1 MSYLARSAMAHR
13 QQGVALLT
21 ALLVVALAVT
31 AAVAM
36 AMRSQVDIRRTSAV
50 FERDQSRHIA
60 QGGEKMVL
68 QFLERIEGAD
78 DLPWDT
84 CRSPT
89 MPFMV
94 DEIRLQA
101 TVDNMQCRY
110 NLNALAGADETEQGY
125 FARLV
130 DEVGNEKGVVMPS
143 GAQLALAV
151 SDWMDPETDDP
162 AYRTADPA
170 RVSGNRAMLVA
181 SELNSVLGMTSEAW
195 QALSPFVTAYPG
207 QASPIDLE
215 RSPDLMKGV
224 FTGRPSGDQAPW
236 YMRLELVAEFGQRRF
251 YQCSLIDAANGKV
264 VLREQT
270 ACEP

>member
-1 MSYLARSAMAHR
+1 M
-13 QQGVALLT
+13 ALLT

-60 QGGEKMVL
+60 QGGENMVI
-68 QFLERIEGAD
+68 QFLERVEGPD

-89 MPFMV
+89 LPFMV
-94 DEIRLQA
+94 DEVRLQA

-130 DEVGNEKGVVMPS
+130 DEVGNEKGVTMPS

-151 SDWMDPETDDP
+151 TDWMDPETDDP
-162 AYRTADPA
+162 SYRAADPS
-170 RVSGNRAMLVA
+170 RVSGNREMLVA

-195 QALSPFVTAYPG
+195 QALGPFVTAYPG
-207 QASPIDLE
+207 QASPIDPE
-215 RSPDLMKGV
+215 RSPELMRNI
-224 FTGRPSGDQAPW
+224 FTGRPAGDQAPW